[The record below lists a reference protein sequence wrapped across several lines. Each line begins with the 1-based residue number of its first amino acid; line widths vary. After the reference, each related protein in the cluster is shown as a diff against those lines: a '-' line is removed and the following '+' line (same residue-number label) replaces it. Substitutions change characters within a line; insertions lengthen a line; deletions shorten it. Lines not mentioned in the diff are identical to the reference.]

1 MATLQQLQT
10 TCLSLLFST
19 QAHPIGFAKLSVK
32 PENSLSDEKEEHLLG
47 LYDKLEKVCLER
59 RILEAEM
66 SGVGIEGD
74 ADDDLSIEDQLRIA
88 EAKLLGSRANS
99 VMKGKIVETTLAT
112 QPVLR
117 AVHLSSRSTAKER
130 ALSPLILRRDVLS
143 VTHANLSHVLG
154 ASLETLS
161 KLQASNTNAQV
172 LNRQLTARLLTLSEK
187 QKKTREV
194 VARDD
199 QRYRDAEEAL
209 RETKIK
215 WEVMRNAVQ
224 AIIVGSGVDWVGDK
238 RLRDTVLSCGEE
250 PELA

>member
-19 QAHPIGFAKLSVK
+19 QAHPVGFAKLSVK
-32 PENSLSDEKEEHLLG
+32 PETCLSDEKEEHLLG

-66 SGVGIEGD
+66 SGVGIED
-74 ADDDLSIEDQLRIA
+74 ADDDLSIEDRLRITEA
-88 EAKLLGSRANS
+88 ELLGSRANS

-154 ASLETLS
+154 ASRETLS

-172 LNRQLTARLLTLSEK
+172 LNRQLAARLLKLSEK

-199 QRYRDAEEAL
+199 QGYRDAQVVL
-209 RETKIK
+209 WETKIK

-224 AIIVGSGVDWVGDK
+224 AIIVGSGVDWAGDK

-250 PELA
+250 LELA

>member
-1 MATLQQLQT
+1 MTALQQLQT

-19 QAHPIGFAKLSVK
+19 QAHPIGFAKLSIK
-32 PENSLSDEKEEHLLG
+32 PETSLSDEREEHLLG
-47 LYDKLEKVCLER
+47 LYDKLQKVCLER

-66 SGVGIEGD
+66 SGVGIE
-74 ADDDLSIEDQLRIA
+74 DDDLPIEEQFRITEA
-88 EAKLLGSRANS
+88 ELLVSRANS

-154 ASLETLS
+154 TSLETLS
-161 KLQASNTNAQV
+161 KLQVSNTNAQV
-172 LNRQLTARLLTLSEK
+172 LNRQLTTRLLTLSER
-187 QKKTREV
+187 KKKARDA

-199 QRYRDAEEAL
+199 QGYRDAEEAL

-238 RLRDTVLSCGEE
+238 KLRDTVLSCGEE
-250 PELA
+250 PEST